1 MHSHEQD
8 DWDDDDFVSKSAR
21 KREAHA
27 AQEMGERLVELD
39 DAALKRLDLPDNLLI
54 AIRQART
61 IKARGGRKRQLQYIG
76 KLMRSVDFDAIGK
89 ALEELDPASPQAV
102 RLQHECERWRAQL
115 IEEGAPA
122 VTAFVDAY
130 PDVDVQQLRQLL
142 RQVEKERSGDYPP
155 RYQRELFRWLRDQIG
170 GAT

>member
-8 DWDDDDFVSKSAR
+8 DWEDDDFVSKSAR

-27 AQEMGERLVELD
+27 AQDMGERLVELD
-39 DAALKRLDLPDNLLI
+39 DAALKRLDLPDNLMV
-54 AIRQART
+54 AVRQART

-76 KLMRSVDFDAIGK
+76 KLMRSVDVEEIGK
-89 ALEELDPASPQAV
+89 ALDELDPASPQAV
-102 RLQHECERWRAQL
+102 RLQHDCERWRTRL

-170 GAT
+170 GLA